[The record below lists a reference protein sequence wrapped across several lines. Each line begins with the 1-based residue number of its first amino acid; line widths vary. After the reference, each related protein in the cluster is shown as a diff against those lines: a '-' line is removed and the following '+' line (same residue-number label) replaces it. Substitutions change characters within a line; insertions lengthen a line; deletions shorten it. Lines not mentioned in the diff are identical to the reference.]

1 MSKFSLSS
9 LMNKV
14 PQQPL
19 SISIFY
25 IQPPLYKEGKKY
37 SSPINAQLEE
47 SKASSQPEKTVCLS
61 FKLRDKDSIYIS
73 LNTTLK
79 TEGQKKVNAIRLR
92 NYPFFNQ
99 LRITRQNQH
108 PNP

>member
-25 IQPPLYKEGKKY
+25 IQPPLYKEGKKMFFSY
-37 SSPINAQLEE
+37 QCTIRRKQSIIPA
-47 SKASSQPEKTVCLS
+47 
-61 FKLRDKDSIYIS
+61 RKD
-73 LNTTLK
+73 
-79 TEGQKKVNAIRLR
+79 GM
-92 NYPFFNQ
+92 PFFQ
-99 LRITRQNQH
+99 AQR
-108 PNP
+108 